1 MTEITVNGMTC
12 TSCATHVKD
21 ALEKIPGVNAAVVS
35 YPESRAQVMADTAV
49 SHNQLLAA
57 IAALGYQGSIRVGD
71 FKDEPKIRDALEG
84 AGLHIAII
92 GSGGAAMAAALKAV
106 EQGATVTLIE
116 RGTIGGTCVNIG
128 CVPSKIMIRAAHIAH
143 LRRESPFDGGIAATV
158 PAIDRS
164 KLLAQQQARVDELRH
179 AKYEGI
185 LDGNPAITVLHGEAR
200 FKDDQ
205 SLVVRLNEGG
215 EREVTFDRCLV
226 ATGASPAVPPIPGL
240 KESPYWTSTEALVSD
255 TIPARLAVIGSS
267 VVALELA
274 QAFARLGSQ
283 VTILA
288 RSTLF
293 FREDPAIGEAVTAA
307 FRAEG
312 IEVLEHTQAS
322 QVAHVNGE
330 FVLTT
335 GHGELRADKL
345 LVATGRA
352 PNTRSLALDAA
363 GVTVNAQGAIV
374 IDQGM
379 RTSNP
384 NIYAAGDCTDQPQ
397 FVYVAAAAGTRAAI
411 NMTGGDAALNLT
423 AMPAVVFTDPQVA
436 TVGYSEAEA
445 HHDGIETDS
454 RTLTLDNVPRALAN
468 FDTRGFIKLVIEEGS
483 GRLIGVQ
490 AVAPEAGELIQTAV
504 LAIRN
509 RMTVQELADQL
520 FPYLTMVE
528 GLKLAAQTP
537 LGEICRY
544 RVCRVMPSSRHR
556 SPTLVSGCPIA
567 AIARRSLAA
576 VILNGRPPFR
586 PRARADAK
594 PAMVRSAINSR
605 SNSAN
610 AAKMPKTSLP
620 AAVVVSM
627 AAPWPVNTLRPMPRA
642 VRSCTVLMRWRKSRP
657 SRSSF
662 HTTSVSPG
670 RSAFRQLTKPGRSS
684 RLPDAWS
691 S

>member
-1 MTEITVNGMTC
+1 MTTLKITGMTC
-12 TSCATHVKD
+12 DSCAAHVKD
-21 ALEKIPGVNAAVVS
+21 ALEKVPGVQSAVVS
-35 YPESRAQVMADTAV
+35 YAKGAAQLALDPGTAPDA
-49 SHNQLLAA
+49 LTAA
-57 IAALGYQGSIRVGD
+57 VAGLGYKATLADAPATENRSGLLDKVRGWMGAAD
-71 FKDEPKIRDALEG
+71 KGRDGERPLQVAV
-84 AGLHIAII
+84 I

-106 EQGATVTLIE
+106 EQGAKVTLIE
-116 RGTIGGTCVNIG
+116 RVTIGGTCVNIG

-185 LDGNPAITVLHGEAR
+185 LDDNPAITVLHGEAR
-200 FKDDQ
+200 FKDSQ
-205 SLVVRLNEGG
+205 SLAVRLNDGG
-215 EREVTFDRCLV
+215 EHVVAFDRCLV

-240 KESPYWTSTEALVSD
+240 KESPYWTSTEALVSE
-255 TIPARLAVIGSS
+255 TIPERLAVIGSS

-293 FREDPAIGEAVTAA
+293 FREDPAIGEAITAA

-312 IEVLEHTQAS
+312 IKVLEHTQAS
-322 QVAHVNGE
+322 QVAYADGE

-335 GHGELRADKL
+335 GHGEVRADKL
-345 LVATGRA
+345 LVATGRT
-352 PNTRSLALDAA
+352 PNTRSLALEAA
-363 GVTVNAQGAIV
+363 SVAVNAQGAIV
-374 IDQGM
+374 IDKGM
-379 RTSNP
+379 RTSTSH
-384 NIYAAGDCTDQPQ
+384 IYAAGDCTDQPQ

-411 NMTGGDAALNLT
+411 NMTGGDATLNLT

-454 RTLTLDNVPRALAN
+454 RTLSLDNVPRALAN
-468 FDTRGFIKLVIEEGS
+468 YDTRGFIKLVIEQGS

-528 GLKLAAQTP
+528 GLKLAAQTFSKDVKQ
-537 LGEICRY
+537 L
-544 RVCRVMPSSRHR
+544 
-556 SPTLVSGCPIA
+556 
-567 AIARRSLAA
+567 
-576 VILNGRPPFR
+576 
-586 PRARADAK
+586 
-594 PAMVRSAINSR
+594 
-605 SNSAN
+605 
-610 AAKMPKTSLP
+610 
-620 AAVVVSM
+620 
-627 AAPWPVNTLRPMPRA
+627 
-642 VRSCTVLMRWRKSRP
+642 SCCA
-657 SRSSF
+657 
-662 HTTSVSPG
+662 G
-670 RSAFRQLTKPGRSS
+670 
-684 RLPDAWS
+684 
-691 S
+691 